1 MTIQHY
7 GTAEQRKRLL
17 TDLVAI
23 ASISESEG
31 EKHFPDAVHSLLSQW
46 EYYKTNPSHLY
57 HGGRSGDEPFLSA
70 HYYHSSHA
78 KTLVFISHFDVVG
91 IEDYGEYEPLAFSV
105 DELTEAFARDAQ
117 QFSHA
122 VQKDI
127 QSGDYLFGR
136 GTMDM
141 KAGLT
146 VHISLLEKAIANR
159 WPMNIVLV
167 TVPDEEVNSSGM
179 RAAVGYLNHLK
190 DKYKWVYSL
199 FLNSEPV
206 FTQKPDDENYY
217 IYSGSI
223 GKIMPGLLFYGK
235 ETHVGEP
242 LAGISSNYMASFL
255 MNHLEL
261 NDALREVVGAEKT
274 PLPVS
279 LYQKDLKQEYSVKT
293 PYRTASLFNV
303 FLFKRSANEMFDIFQ
318 KEVHVA
324 TARLNETYR
333 NLCERE
339 QVEGVGNVQ
348 ILDYEQLEAHAIK
361 HHGEAKVADW
371 KEEIYTRKDLN
382 DREKSI
388 LTTDKLARHCNDLS
402 PAIISFFA
410 PPYYPA
416 VYSEKT
422 DEFMKMIDFI
432 KAESERAHQLPVT
445 NIQYFNGISDLSY
458 VAYRDA
464 GGDGWRAYEANTPV
478 FGTSYTIRFTR

>member
-293 PYRTASLFNV
+293 PYRTAPYSMYFYSNV
-303 FLFKRSANEMFDIFQ
+303 QPMRCLIFFKRKYTSRPHDLMKRIGIYANENKSKGSETFKFLIMSNSKPTPSSTTVKRKLPTGKRKFILA
-318 KEVHVA
+318 KTLM
-324 TARLNETYR
+324 TARNP
-333 NLCERE
+333 
-339 QVEGVGNVQ
+339 
-348 ILDYEQLEAHAIK
+348 
-361 HHGEAKVADW
+361 
-371 KEEIYTRKDLN
+371 
-382 DREKSI
+382 S
-388 LTTDKLARHCNDLS
+388 
-402 PAIISFFA
+402 
-410 PPYYPA
+410 
-416 VYSEKT
+416 
-422 DEFMKMIDFI
+422 
-432 KAESERAHQLPVT
+432 
-445 NIQYFNGISDLSY
+445 
-458 VAYRDA
+458 
-464 GGDGWRAYEANTPV
+464 
-478 FGTSYTIRFTR
+478 